1 MTTRKAIA
9 LIKRILPERGSLMRR
24 SIVVPAGLALVALVV
39 TVPVAMSADGDD
51 PVSARTYMVRTVE
64 DPSLPPVPDSDCPS
78 GAGILIKP
86 RGFAWSLATRA
97 SDGMVATEQ
106 IQRVG
111 SVSTCARLPLPIIEG
126 DTTPTFARI
135 ELGGD
140 TYTASGRCRATS
152 NGVPQERVVLAG
164 CALRLQ
170 TGPPGFVDSARV
182 FEHVSVGTNERSAR
196 PPSASR
202 ALAPSLHIGRG
213 LWTFPMERTDGGGA
227 GISRHVVPPFG

>member
-9 LIKRILPERGSLMRR
+9 LIKRIPLVRGSLMRR
-24 SIVVPAGLALVALVV
+24 SIVVPAGLALVALLV

-51 PVSARTYMVRTVE
+51 PVSARTYVVRTVE

-97 SDGMVATEQ
+97 SDGMVVKEQ
-106 IQRVG
+106 IQPVG
-111 SVSTCARLPLPIIEG
+111 SVSTCARLPLPIVEG

-152 NGVPQERVVLAG
+152 NGVPQAGVVLAG

-170 TGPPGFVDSARV
+170 TGPPGFVGGVATSATV
-182 FEHVSVGTNERSAR
+182 LTLGPVPGVETGSFWTV
-196 PPSASR
+196 R
-202 ALAPSLHIGRG
+202 AYSS
-213 LWTFPMERTDGGGA
+213 T
-227 GISRHVVPPFG
+227 